1 MNNSIDFEFQVSEEV
16 HVNEVENQLPQEA
29 LEEIARWHLF
39 VSSKSVFSQCKK

>member
-1 MNNSIDFEFQVSEEV
+1 MNNSIDSEFQVSEEE
-16 HVNEVENQLPQEA
+16 VNEVENQLPQEA

>member
-1 MNNSIDFEFQVSEEV
+1 MNNSIGFEFQVSEEE
-16 HVNEVENQLPQEA
+16 VNEVENQLPQEA

>member
-1 MNNSIDFEFQVSEEV
+1 MNNSIDFEFQVSEEE
-16 HVNEVENQLPQEA
+16 VNEVENQLPQEA

>member
-1 MNNSIDFEFQVSEEV
+1 MNNSIDFEFQVFEEE
-16 HVNEVENQLPQEA
+16 VNEVENQLPQEA